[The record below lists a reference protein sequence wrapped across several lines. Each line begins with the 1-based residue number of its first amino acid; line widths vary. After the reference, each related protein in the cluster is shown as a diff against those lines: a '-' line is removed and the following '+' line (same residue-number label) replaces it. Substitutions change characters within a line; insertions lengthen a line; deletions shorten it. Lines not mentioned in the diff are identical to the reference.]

1 MINDTE
7 HVIVAAQDGFL
18 DQVHALKKNKAIIIA
33 LVNKAY
39 YPLFE
44 LWYSRFSK
52 LNIHN
57 YLIVSLDRHTHLN
70 LQNRGINTRL
80 VEIRN
85 PRYVSDFFSKHL
97 YEVSGKKLGRQFRRS
112 TTVSYRQK
120 IWRTRVEIL
129 KRIIDSGVNVIHTD
143 IDAIWRHDILPY
155 IESIDKD
162 LIISIAHGMPKTA
175 IERWG
180 FSLCCGFYMLRSND
194 KTQRFVDDYLRAT
207 IDAKDDQVA
216 LNNLI
221 MDSGIRWV
229 SKDTTRNEGNLERY
243 GLHIHVLDEGVVSRK
258 PVPNAYVYHPVVAL
272 DAVQRVRKIVEKLE
286 STVANG

>member
-1 MINDTE
+1 MG
-7 HVIVAAQDGFL
+7 V
-18 DQVHALKKNKAIIIA
+18 
-33 LVNKAY
+33 
-39 YPLFE
+39 
-44 LWYSRFSK
+44 
-52 LNIHN
+52 
-57 YLIVSLDRHTHLN
+57 
-70 LQNRGINTRL
+70 NTRL

-85 PRYVSDFFSKHL
+85 RHYVSDFVSKHL
-97 YEVSGKKLGRQFRRS
+97 YEVSGKKLGKQFRRS
-112 TTVSYRQK
+112 TIVSYRQK
-120 IWRTRVEIL
+120 IWRARVEIL
-129 KRIIDSGVNVIHTD
+129 KRIIDSGVDVIHTD
-143 IDAIWRHDILPY
+143 IDAIWCHDILPY
-155 IESIDKD
+155 IENIDKD

-194 KTQRFVDDYLRAT
+194 KTRRFVDDYLRAT

-243 GLHIHVLDEGVVSRK
+243 GLVVHVLDEGVVSRK

-286 STVANG
+286 SSCK